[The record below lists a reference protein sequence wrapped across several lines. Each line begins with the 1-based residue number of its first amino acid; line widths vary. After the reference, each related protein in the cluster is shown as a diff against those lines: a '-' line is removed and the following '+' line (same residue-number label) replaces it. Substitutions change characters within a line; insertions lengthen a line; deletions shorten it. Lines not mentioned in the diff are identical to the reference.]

1 MIRLPETQQ
10 VCTFNSFKNGLDLHG
25 HKVRLMSEE
34 PVAGTSERFARGSG
48 PSLTWSLLLTLV
60 EYYAEMSLISLLL
73 VKHSPFCLA
82 EKKHQHVSFHAG
94 KTRLFRAWTL
104 SEL

>member
-1 MIRLPETQQ
+1 M
-10 VCTFNSFKNGLDLHG
+10 HG

-48 PSLTWSLLLTLV
+48 HEATSLTWSLLLTLA
-60 EYYAEMSLISLLL
+60 EYYAEMSLISLL

-82 EKKHQHVSFHAG
+82 
-94 KTRLFRAWTL
+94 L
-104 SEL
+104 